1 MNFIEAVKAALD
13 DNKIRRKDWYHTH
26 YIHWD
31 GLTLKFGCFKKQFV
45 FDDLKKSYAEYLE
58 AEKKYKNYLDFER
71 RELIDADYVCYMTK
85 YLQLDVRDYLADD
98 WEIVNKKLHQMN
110 TGNFQWND
118 WKMVDD
124 VLPDDYEEII
134 GN

>member
-1 MNFIEAVKAALD
+1 MNFIEAVKTALD
-13 DNKIRRKDWYHTH
+13 DNKIRRKDWHHTH

-58 AEKKYKNYLDFER
+58 AEKKYQNYLDFER
-71 RELIDADYVCYMTK
+71 RELIDADYVYYVTNS
-85 YLQLDVRDYLADD
+85 LDLDVHDYLADD

-118 WKMVDD
+118 WEMIDD
-124 VLPDDYEEII
+124 VLPDDYEEVI